1 MPICPHMATVATM
14 QPSLSS
20 AWILFVVPFASCGV
34 LAHTRPLRT
43 LSTRFGRPTRWIGLV
58 GLAGFLAGVI
68 GWLPVTWAVIAAAAS
83 GAFAG
88 LSIFSVPPRDVGG
101 EDESDDGGW
110 GKPPPP
116 EDEPPPPSGDGG
128 ELDWERFDSLR
139 AQWERTP
146 VLLP

>member
-1 MPICPHMATVATM
+1 
-14 QPSLSS
+14 
-20 AWILFVVPFASCGV
+20 
-34 LAHTRPLRT
+34 
-43 LSTRFGRPTRWIGLV
+43 
-58 GLAGFLAGVI
+58 
-68 GWLPVTWAVIAAAAS
+68 VIAAAAG

-101 EDESDDGGW
+101 EDEPDDGGW
-110 GKPPPP
+110 GNPPPP